1 MAKSERSEAFALLTG
16 LINLL
21 RDKGVITEEDIDALL
36 DENATEAAPATRAFR
51 KLRKLK
57 RKKKKKK

>member
-1 MAKSERSEAFALLTG
+1 MAKTERSEALALLTG

-36 DENATEAAPATRAFR
+36 EEHATEAAPATRAFR